1 VILYRQLKKANT
13 TQEGKKMMTN
23 EMIKK
28 LEDRGFKRWTKGN
41 YDRLYINADTL
52 GLELGFYNTGNISSA
67 RFQGNSISHAEGGRL
82 RYAKT
87 YIDVKTGKVYSQHD
101 WLQEAAEAILSE
113 VENEEAQAQAETQAQ
128 ETETNEQEEHEMKSR
143 NEWINEAQMEIEGLK
158 AAGEEVTREAIREE
172 LEQNALDPEIKAV
185 IDAEGGIEEYLES
198 LWSYIEDELK
208 RTTVYRVIITE
219 DRPGGMYDQWIEYET
234 NDRDDA
240 ITKAKEIRNDLQ
252 YIPEG
257 KYRAV
262 EIGIF
267 PADRDIDDGFGD
279 YNIVEF

>member
-13 TQEGKKMMTN
+13 TQEGKKMMMN

-41 YDRLYINADTL
+41 YDRLYINADKL
-52 GLELGFYNTGNISSA
+52 GLGLGFYNTGNISSA

-87 YIDVKTGKVYSQHD
+87 YIDVETGKVYSQHD

-128 ETETNEQEEHEMKSR
+128 ETETNEQEEHEMKTR
-143 NEWINEAQMEIEGLK
+143 NQWIEEARLEIEGLK
-158 AAGEEVTREAIREE
+158 AAGEEVTKETVREE